1 MDLFNKLTIGMM
13 SVVPKPIV
21 GRIASKYIAG
31 AKLSDAVRAVKSLQ
45 SQDAVATIDLLGELC
60 DDPDHAKEATQ
71 TYLKMLDVIEEEK
84 LDSNVSVKPTHLG
97 LKIGYD
103 FCKEQIISI
112 VKRAAGK
119 NNFVRIDME
128 DHTCTD
134 DTIRLYREIHDQY
147 ENVGVVLQA
156 YLHRTINDIQP
167 LMEMKANIR
176 ICKGIYVEPRRICY
190 KNRTIVINNFALL
203 VEELL
208 KAGCYVGIATHC
220 DEVIWHA
227 KRIIYQL
234 GLKRDQ
240 YEFQMLLGVQEELRQ
255 ILIDEEHKLRV
266 YVPFGEEWYPYSTR
280 RLKENPSIAGYVMKD
295 FLKINRQD
303 GKR

>member
-1 MDLFNKLTIGMM
+1 MELLNKLTIGMM
-13 SVVPKPIV
+13 PVVPKPIV
-21 GRIASKYIAG
+21 GRIASRYIAG
-31 AKLSDAVRAVKSLQ
+31 AKLSDAVRTIKSLH
-45 SQDAVATIDLLGELC
+45 SYGAVATMDLLGELC
-60 DDPDHAKEATQ
+60 DDPDHAREAMQ
-71 TYLKMLDVIEEEK
+71 TYLKMLDIIEAEK
-84 LDSNVSVKPTHLG
+84 LDSNVSIKPTQLG

-103 FCKEQIISI
+103 FCKEQVITI
-112 VKRAAGK
+112 VKHAAEK

-147 ENVGVVLQA
+147 ENVGIVLQA
-156 YLHRTINDIQP
+156 YLHRTIDDIQP
-167 LMEMKANIR
+167 LMKMKANIR
-176 ICKGIYVEPRRICY
+176 ICKGIYVEPSRICY
-190 KNRTIVINNFALL
+190 KQRTVIINNFAFL

-234 GLKRDQ
+234 RLKRDQ
-240 YEFQMLLGVQEELRQ
+240 YEFQMLLGVQGELRQ
-255 ILIDEEHKLRV
+255 ILIDEGHKLRV

-280 RLKENPSIAGYVMKD
+280 RLKENPSMAGYVMKD
-295 FLKINRQD
+295 LLKINRQE